1 MTENNPVR
9 IIVDTN
15 LWISFVISDKY
26 YLLDDLL
33 YENKVILL
41 ISKDLIREI
50 HQTISK
56 PKLKR
61 FFKDG
66 ALDKMLSV
74 FEPFMELV
82 EVSSSINT
90 CRDPKDDFLLALARD
105 GGADFLLT
113 ADKDLLELKC
123 FGATKIVTI
132 SGFIQEANNLASEG
146 PGNPPPSYFELIFSP
161 TASIPSS
168 SSSLMYWTNRTLT
181 GTSAGSA
188 TCGRLSYFV

>member
-1 MTENNPVR
+1 MTVNSPVR
-9 IIVDTN
+9 IIADTN
-15 LWISFVISDKY
+15 LWISFVILDKY
-26 YLLDDLL
+26 HLLDDLL

-105 GGADFLLT
+105 GA
-113 ADKDLLELKC
+113 
-123 FGATKIVTI
+123 
-132 SGFIQEANNLASEG
+132 
-146 PGNPPPSYFELIFSP
+146 LIFFLP
-161 TASIPSS
+161 GIRI
-168 SSSLMYWTNRTLT
+168 YW
-181 GTSAGSA
+181 S
-188 TCGRLSYFV
+188 